1 MPFSRAQS
9 FKFQWDFNYT
19 LSELRGYKKKMA
31 DNINKLVEEKKK
43 PQCLLVKH
51 VHKYDLFLNLRGLV

>member
-19 LSELRGYKKKMA
+19 LSELRGYKKKKKWR
-31 DNINKLVEEKKK
+31 IISISWSRKKK
-43 PQCLLVKH
+43 QNH
-51 VHKYDLFLNLRGLV
+51 NAFRSNMYINMIYF